1 MMNNLYRNILEQK
14 TKKKK
19 MLAVLLDPEKCVGE
33 VLRKTL
39 AQLEKTLPDLLL
51 IGGSSKSCSTNAL
64 LTTLQTIKTP
74 KILFPG
80 DASQF
85 SEKAD
90 GILFLSL
97 ISGRNSDYLIGQ
109 HVQSALQIKASR
121 IEVIPTG
128 YILIDGG
135 TDSSVSRISQTRP
148 IAADDI
154 QKATATAVAG
164 ELLGMKAIYLEA
176 GSGAKNPVVAEMI
189 ATVKKHLDIPLIVGG
204 GIKSKK
210 QLKTAFEAGADLV
223 VVGNIFESDP
233 NKINEFVN
241 FTRDFNSEER

>member
-1 MMNNLYRNILEQK
+1 MMKNLYQTILEQR
-14 TKKKK
+14 TKNKK

-33 VLRKTL
+33 VLTKTL
-39 AQLEKTLPDLLL
+39 AQLKKNLPDLIL
-51 IGGSSKSCSTNAL
+51 IGGSSKSCSTDAL
-64 LTTLQTIKTP
+64 LVALQSFDTP

-109 HVQSALQIKASR
+109 HVQSALKIKASR

-135 TDSSVSRISQTRP
+135 TDSAVSRVSQTAP

-176 GSGAKNPVVAEMI
+176 GSGAKNPVSPKMI
-189 ATVKKHLDIPLIVGG
+189 SSVKKHLNIPLIIGG
-204 GIKSKK
+204 GIRTKE
-210 QLKTAFEAGADLV
+210 QLKTALDAGADII
-223 VVGNIFESDP
+223 VVGNIFE
-233 NKINEFVN
+233 NKTDKISEFVK
-241 FTRDFNSEER
+241 FARDFKALE